1 MAGVC
6 FQWKMKEA
14 AGGLWEELCGGG
26 GEGNSAQLK
35 MVSCKNLPTDE
46 NVGV

>member
-1 MAGVC
+1 M
-6 FQWKMKEA
+6 ESE
-14 AGGLWEELCGGG
+14 GGSWGDLGGAVWGGGG

-35 MVSCKNLPTDE
+35 LMSCKNLPTDE